1 MATAMQEER
10 PRTVTIDIFTY
21 DSLIDMFLVSD
32 SLVPDV
38 NYISTFLFN
47 SKYSFNV
54 RHDF

>member
-1 MATAMQEER
+1 MQEER